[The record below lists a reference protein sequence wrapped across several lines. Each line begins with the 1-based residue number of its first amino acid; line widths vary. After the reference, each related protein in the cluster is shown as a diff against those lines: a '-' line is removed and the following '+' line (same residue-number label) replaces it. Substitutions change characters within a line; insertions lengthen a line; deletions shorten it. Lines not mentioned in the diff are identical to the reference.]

1 MKKYKNIQK
10 GAFFL
15 LVSAALSSCSMF
27 GLDVQKDHEYIKQ
40 ELDPNI
46 YMTARQYLETRA
58 VTPAKLND
66 TVFKY
71 MKLGLDYAGIDLA
84 EYEKPGRTF
93 IFLHNDAIRVLDD
106 KTKLPKSGFWF
117 DLPIVLKD
125 VNGAPIMD
133 PVTGR
138 PKTRPATQWSDYSKE
153 TVKNYFLYL
162 IIQGDFGFNNALTTN
177 TTFKTLLPPGTVAK
191 KDESMLGYIL
201 TKSTPNP
208 DALPNTFSVV
218 SSFIQG
224 GSGFDPEGLINM
236 KIVYSDGT
244 PLKINDFSSDR
255 SAGQIATNGQVHVY
269 GSTVYPFRY
278 SYL

>member
-27 GLDVQKDHEYIKQ
+27 GLDVQKDHEYIKK
-40 ELDPNI
+40 ELDPNL

-58 VTPAKLND
+58 IVPTKLND

-93 IFLHNDAIRVLDD
+93 LFLHNDAIRVLDD

-125 VNGAPIMD
+125 ANGAPIMD
-133 PVTGR
+133 PVTLR
-138 PKTRPATQWSDYSKE
+138 PKTRPATKWSDYSKE

-162 IIQGDFGFNNALTTN
+162 ILQGDYGFNNAITSN
-177 TTFKTLLPPGTVAK
+177 TTLQTLLPPGTVAK
-191 KDESMLGYIL
+191 KDESMLSYL
-201 TKSTPNP
+201 VTKSTPDP
-208 DALPNTFSVV
+208 AAAANTVV
-218 SSFIQG
+218 FTYNFTG
-224 GSGFDPEGLINM
+224 AGSGFDPDGKINM

-244 PLKINDFSSDR
+244 PLRINDFSSDR
-255 SAGQIATNGQVHVY
+255 SAGQIATNGQVHVF
-269 GSTVYPFRY
+269 GTTVYPCRY